1 MSAAPRNM
9 AKAVI
14 LNNRLLAKDGDF
26 VEFWRAGGR
35 SQMLELEWGV
45 LRIRS
50 GARDQLTPQIIIY
63 EIGNPII
70 TLLGR

>member
-35 SQMLELEWGV
+35 SKRELEWGV

-63 EIGNPII
+63 ERGNPII

>member
-1 MSAAPRNM
+1 M
-9 AKAVI
+9 AKAAI
-14 LNNRLLAKDGDF
+14 LNNRFLAKDGDF

-35 SQMLELEWGV
+35 SQMLELEWGGV

-50 GARDQLTPQIIIY
+50 GARDQLTPKIIIY
-63 EIGNPII
+63 ERGNPII